1 MRKGWVAIFKVKV
14 TVRGLYVQNM
24 TVRLYLL
31 TNDSF
36 ATKRSLLVAHHK
48 PQCPMKILDCCGE
61 GQGHSE
67 HLKCLIMFVWTISS
81 EPHNLSQPCVVWR
94 YIIVS
99 RSIMRQD

>member
-1 MRKGWVAIFKVKV
+1 MVDRQREAECHAKGMGCYLQGEGHSE
-14 TVRGLYVQNM
+14 GLYVQNM

-36 ATKRSLLVAHHK
+36 ATKRSLLVTHHK

-67 HLKCLIMFVWTISS
+67 HLKFLIMFV
-81 EPHNLSQPCVVWR
+81 
-94 YIIVS
+94 
-99 RSIMRQD
+99 